1 MSLINLE
8 HYDAL
13 KAAGTPEHEARTA
26 AAAFADI
33 DVRHTVMAERLNGI
47 DSKLNLVIGVMLVG
61 FSGIIAALWQI
72 FLRLPRL

>member
-1 MSLINLE
+1 M
-8 HYDAL
+8 AL
-13 KAAGTPEHEARTA
+13 FQTETYFALTAAGAPEA
-26 AAAFADI
+26 AARAAAEAAADI

-72 FLRLPRL
+72 FLRLPR

>member
-1 MSLINLE
+1 MSLLNVE
-8 HYDAL
+8 MYDAL
-13 KAAGTPEHEARTA
+13 LASGTPEPQAREAA
-26 AAAFADI
+26 KVMADA
-33 DVRHTVMAERLNGI
+33 DTRLLTMAERLNGI

>member
-13 KAAGTPEHEARTA
+13 KASGCPEAEARTA

-72 FLRLPRL
+72 FLRLPR